1 MAYGES
7 SFGFEDLEVYKAASG
22 FRRRIYEL
30 ARSLPDLEK
39 FALAQQM
46 IRAAVSLTNN
56 MAEGYGRYHWQESM
70 QFFRHSRGSLMELV
84 DDLTICRDQDYMA
97 APHYEELRKQAEDL
111 LPQINGYLRYLRQKK
126 SE

>member
-7 SFGFEDLEVYKAASG
+7 SFGFEDLEVYKAASDL
-22 FRRRIYEL
+22 RRRIYEL

-39 FALAQQM
+39 YALTQQM

-84 DDLTICRDQDYMA
+84 DDLSACREQNYMTD
-97 APHYEELRKQAEDL
+97 PHYEELRKLAEDL